1 MTGAQFEVG
10 SQATAFE
17 HRSYGE
23 ELSLCQRYYFGG
35 ATYSGNSFFGTN
47 YHTNNQMITIPHPTI
62 MRTTP
67 TVADPTVLGGG
78 TYYVTYTGQLQT
90 QYYITGDQSNY
101 IQPASI
107 DISAEL

>member
-1 MTGAQFEVG
+1 
-10 SQATAFE
+10 
-17 HRSYGE
+17 
-23 ELSLCQRYYFGG
+23 
-35 ATYSGNSFFGTN
+35 
-47 YHTNNQMITIPHPTI
+47 MITIVHPTI